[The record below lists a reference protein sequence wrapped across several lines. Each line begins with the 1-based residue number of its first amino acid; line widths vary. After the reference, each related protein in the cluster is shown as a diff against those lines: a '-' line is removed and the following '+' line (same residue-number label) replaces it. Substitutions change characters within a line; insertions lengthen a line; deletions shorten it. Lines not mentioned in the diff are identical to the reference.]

1 MFESR
6 GRDIPSDPMA
16 NAIAIEN
23 LTKHFRHVAALNG
36 LNMAVPEGSIFGL
49 VGPNGAGKTTA
60 IKIVMNI
67 LHATSGRAQVLSWD
81 SRDLTGSAFCSIGY
95 VSENQKLPE
104 WMRVTDFLAY
114 VRDFYPTWDRELE
127 NDLVKRFDLP
137 AKRKLKMLSR
147 GMRMKVALA
156 SSLAYRPRLIVMDE
170 PFSGLDPLV
179 RDELIECLLHGAG
192 AATVL
197 ISSHDLAEIETLATH
212 IGYLE
217 AGQLRFSEELT
228 SLASRFRQ
236 VELALHASP
245 LQHGAPPESWMHLDV
260 SNSTVRFIES
270 RYDEGRT
277 ASDIVQVFGDTAS
290 ATYAPM
296 SLRSIFLAI
305 ARDTREHKA

>member
-1 MFESR
+1 M
-6 GRDIPSDPMA
+6 P
-16 NAIAIEN
+16 NAIAIED
-23 LTKHFRHVAALNG
+23 LTKRFRDVAALNR
-36 LNMAVPEGSIFGL
+36 LNMAVPEGSVFGL

-67 LHATSGRAQVLSWD
+67 VHATSGRAQVLSWD
-81 SRDLTGSAFCSIGY
+81 SRDLAGSAFCSIGY

-104 WMRVTDFLAY
+104 WMGVKDFLAY
-114 VRDFYPTWDRELE
+114 VRNFYPTWDRELE

-179 RDELIECLLHGAG
+179 RDELIECLLRGAG
-192 AATVL
+192 EATVL
-197 ISSHDLAEIETLATH
+197 ISSHDLAEIETFATH

-217 AGQLRFSEELT
+217 AGQLRFSEELRT
-228 SLASRFRQ
+228 LASRFRQ
-236 VELALHASP
+236 IELALAAPP
-245 LQHGAPPESWMHLDV
+245 LLHGALPESWMHLDV
-260 SNSTVRFIES
+260 SDSTVRFIET
-270 RYDEGRT
+270 RYDPGRT
-277 ASDIVQVFGDTAS
+277 AANILQVFGDVRN
-290 ATYAPM
+290 ATYSSM

-305 ARDTREHKA
+305 ARVPRGDNV

>member
-1 MFESR
+1 MSESR
-6 GRDIPSDPMA
+6 VRDIPCDPMS
-16 NAIAIEN
+16 NAITTED
-23 LTKHFRHVAALNG
+23 LTKRFRDVSALNG
-36 LNMAVPEGSIFGL
+36 LNMVVPEGSIFGL

-81 SRDLTGSAFCSIGY
+81 SRDLAGSAFCSIGY

-114 VRDFYPTWDRELE
+114 VRNFYPAWDRKLE

-137 AKRKLKMLSR
+137 AKRKLKKLSR

-179 RDELIECLLHGAG
+179 RDELIECIQHGAG
-192 AATVL
+192 QATVL

-217 AGQLRFSEELT
+217 AGQLRFSEELR

-236 VELALHASP
+236 IELALSASP
-245 LQHGAPPESWMHLDV
+245 LQHSTLPESWMHLDV
-260 SNSTVRFIES
+260 SDSTVRFIES
-270 RYDEGRT
+270 RYDQGRT
-277 ASDIVQVFGDTAS
+277 PSDILQVFGDVKN
-290 ATYAPM
+290 ATYSSM

-305 ARDTREHKA
+305 ARETRENNS

>member
-1 MFESR
+1 M
-6 GRDIPSDPMA
+6 P
-16 NAIAIEN
+16 NAIEFED
-23 LTKHFRHVAALNG
+23 LTKLFRDVAALNG

-67 LHATSGRAQVLSWD
+67 IHATSGHAQVLSWD
-81 SRDLTGSAFCSIGY
+81 SRDLAGSAFCSIGY

-104 WMRVTDFLAY
+104 WMRVIDFLAY
-114 VRDFYPTWDRELE
+114 VRNFYPTWDRALE
-127 NDLVKRFDLP
+127 HDLVKRFDLP

-192 AATVL
+192 EATLL
-197 ISSHDLAEIETLATH
+197 ISSHDLAEIESLATH

-217 AGQLRFSEELT
+217 AGQLRFSEELG

-236 VELALHASP
+236 IELALDAPP
-245 LQHGAPPESWMHLDV
+245 LLHGALPESWMHLDV
-260 SNSTVRFIES
+260 SGSTARFIES
-270 RYDEGRT
+270 RYDQGRT
-277 ASDIVQVFGDTAS
+277 GANILQVFGNVRN
-290 ATYAPM
+290 ATYTAM

-305 ARDTREHKA
+305 ARDTREHSV

>member
-1 MFESR
+1 M
-6 GRDIPSDPMA
+6 P
-16 NAIAIEN
+16 NAIALEH
-23 LTKHFRHVAALNG
+23 LTKLFRDVAALNG

-81 SRDLTGSAFCSIGY
+81 SRDLAGNAFSSIGY

-114 VRDFYPTWDRELE
+114 VRNFYPTWDRELE
-127 NDLVKRFDLP
+127 RGLVKRFDLP
-137 AKRKLKMLSR
+137 PKRKLKMLSR

-179 RDELIECLLHGAG
+179 RDELIECVLHGAG
-192 AATVL
+192 EATVL
-197 ISSHDLAEIETLATH
+197 ISSHDLAEIETFATH

-217 AGQLRFSEELT
+217 AGQLRFSEELR

-236 VELALHASP
+236 IELALDAPP
-245 LQHGAPPESWMHLDV
+245 LLHGALPESWMHLDI
-260 SNSTVRFIES
+260 SNPTVRFIES
-270 RYDEGRT
+270 RYDQART
-277 ASDIVQVFGDTAS
+277 SSDILQVFGDVKNT
-290 ATYAPM
+290 TYTSM

-305 ARDTREHKA
+305 ARHTRENNL

>member
-1 MFESR
+1 M
-6 GRDIPSDPMA
+6 P
-16 NAIAIEN
+16 NAIALED
-23 LTKHFRHVAALNG
+23 LTKLFRDVAALNR
-36 LNMAVPEGSIFGL
+36 LNMVVPEGSIFGL
-49 VGPNGAGKTTA
+49 VAPNGAGKTTA

-67 LHATSGRAQVLSWD
+67 LHATSGRAQVLGWD
-81 SRDLTGSAFCSIGY
+81 SRDLAGSAFCSIGY

-114 VRDFYPTWDRELE
+114 VRYFYPTWDRGLE

-156 SSLAYRPRLIVMDE
+156 SSLAYRPPLVVMDE

-179 RDELIECLLHGAG
+179 RDELIECLLHGAAG
-192 AATVL
+192 ATVL
-197 ISSHDLAEIETLATH
+197 ISSHDLAEIETFATH

-217 AGQLRFSEELT
+217 AGQLRFSEELA

-236 VELALHASP
+236 IELALGASP
-245 LQHGAPPESWMHLDV
+245 LPRGTLPASWMHLEV
-260 SNSTVRFIES
+260 SNSTARFIES
-270 RYDEGRT
+270 RYDQERT
-277 ASDIVQVFGDTAS
+277 PSDILQVFGDAKN
-290 ATYAPM
+290 ATYTPM

-305 ARDTREHKA
+305 ARNTRENNV

>member
-1 MFESR
+1 
-6 GRDIPSDPMA
+6 MA

-23 LTKHFRHVAALNG
+23 LTKVFRDVTALNG
-36 LNMAVPEGSIFGL
+36 LNMGVPEGSIFGL

-81 SRDLTGSAFCSIGY
+81 SRDLAGSAFCSIGY

-104 WMRVTDFLAY
+104 WMRVRDFLAY
-114 VRDFYPTWDRELE
+114 VRNFYPTWDRELE
-127 NDLVKRFDLP
+127 NDLVKKFDLP
-137 AKRKLKMLSR
+137 PKRKLKMLSR

-179 RDELIECLLHGAG
+179 RDELIECILHGAEE
-192 AATVL
+192 ATVL
-197 ISSHDLAEIETLATH
+197 ISSHDLAEIETFATH

-217 AGQLRFSEELT
+217 AGQLRFAEELR

-236 VELALHASP
+236 IELALDSP
-245 LQHGAPPESWMHLDV
+245 LQHGALPESWMHLDI
-260 SNSTVRFIES
+260 SNSTARFIES
-270 RYDEGRT
+270 RYDQGRT
-277 ASDIVQVFGDTAS
+277 PSDILQVFGDVRN
-290 ATYAPM
+290 ATYTAM

-305 ARDTREHKA
+305 ARDARETKA

>member
-1 MFESR
+1 M
-6 GRDIPSDPMA
+6 P
-16 NAIAIEN
+16 NAIAIED
-23 LTKHFRHVAALNG
+23 LTKHFGDVAALNR
-36 LNMAVPEGSIFGL
+36 LNMAVPEGSVFGL

-81 SRDLTGSAFCSIGY
+81 SRDLAGSAFCSIGY

-104 WMRVTDFLAY
+104 WMRVKDFLAY
-114 VRDFYPTWDRELE
+114 VRNFYPTWDCELE

-179 RDELIECLLHGAG
+179 RDELIECLLHAAG
-192 AATVL
+192 EATVL
-197 ISSHDLAEIETLATH
+197 ISSHDLAEIETFATH

-217 AGQLRFSEELT
+217 AGQLRFSEELR

-236 VELALHASP
+236 IELALDAP
-245 LQHGAPPESWMHLDV
+245 ALLHGALPDSWMHLDV

-270 RYDEGRT
+270 RYDQART
-277 ASDIVQVFGDTAS
+277 PSDILQVFGDVEN
-290 ATYAPM
+290 ATYTSM

-305 ARDTREHKA
+305 ARHTRENNL

>member
-1 MFESR
+1 M
-6 GRDIPSDPMA
+6 PK
-16 NAIAIEN
+16 AIAIED
-23 LTKHFRHVAALNG
+23 LTKLFRDVAALDG

-67 LHATSGRAQVLSWD
+67 LHATSGRVQVLGSD
-81 SRDLTGSAFCSIGY
+81 SRDLAGSAFCSIGY

-114 VRDFYPTWDRELE
+114 VRNFYPTWDRDLE
-127 NDLVKRFDLP
+127 NGLVKRFDLP
-137 AKRKLKMLSR
+137 AKRRLKMLSR

-156 SSLAYRPRLIVMDE
+156 SSLAYRPPLIVMDE

-179 RDELIECLLHGAG
+179 RDELIECLLHGAAG
-192 AATVL
+192 ATVL
-197 ISSHDLAEIETLATH
+197 ISSHDLAEIETFATH

-217 AGQLRFSEELT
+217 AGQLRFSEELK

-236 VELALHASP
+236 IELALGASALP
-245 LQHGAPPESWMHLDV
+245 RGALPASWMHLDA
-260 SNSTVRFIES
+260 SNSTARFIES
-270 RYDEGRT
+270 RYDQERT
-277 ASDIVQVFGDTAS
+277 PSDILQVFGDAKN
-290 ATYAPM
+290 ATYTPM

-305 ARDTREHKA
+305 ARNTRGNNV

>member
-1 MFESR
+1 M
-6 GRDIPSDPMA
+6 P
-16 NAIAIEN
+16 NAIAIED
-23 LTKHFRHVAALNG
+23 LTKLFRDVAALNG
-36 LNMAVPEGSIFGL
+36 LNMVVPEGSIFGL

-67 LHATSGRAQVLSWD
+67 LHATSGRAQVLSCD
-81 SRDLTGSAFCSIGY
+81 SRDLAGSAFCSIGY

-104 WMRVTDFLAY
+104 WMHVADFLAH
-114 VRDFYPTWDRELE
+114 VRNFYPTWDRELE

-192 AATVL
+192 EATGL
-197 ISSHDLAEIETLATH
+197 ISSHDLAEIETFATH

-217 AGQLRFSEELT
+217 AGQLRFSEELR

-236 VELALHASP
+236 IELDLGASP
-245 LQHGAPPESWMHLDV
+245 LQHGALPESWMHLDV

-270 RYDEGRT
+270 RYDQGRT
-277 ASDIVQVFGDTAS
+277 PSDILQVFGDVKN
-290 ATYAPM
+290 ATYTSM

-305 ARDTREHKA
+305 AKATRETNA

>member
-1 MFESR
+1 M
-6 GRDIPSDPMA
+6 P

-23 LTKHFRHVAALNG
+23 LTKVFRDVNALNG
-36 LNMAVPEGSIFGL
+36 LNMAVSEGSIFGL

-67 LHATSGRAQVLSWD
+67 LRATSGHAQVLGWD
-81 SRDLTGSAFCSIGY
+81 SRDLAGSAFCSIGY

-114 VRDFYPTWDRELE
+114 VRNFYPTWDRELE
-127 NDLVKRFDLP
+127 NELVKRFDLP

-179 RDELIECLLHGAG
+179 RDELIECILHGAG
-192 AATVL
+192 EATVL
-197 ISSHDLAEIETLATH
+197 ISSHDLAEIETFATH

-217 AGQLRFSEELT
+217 AGQLRFSEELR

-236 VELALHASP
+236 IELALAASP
-245 LQHGAPPESWMHLDV
+245 LLQGALPESWMRLDV

-270 RYDEGRT
+270 RYDEERT
-277 ASDIVQVFGDTAS
+277 PSDILQVFGDVRK
-290 ATYAPM
+290 ATYTSM

-305 ARDTREHKA
+305 ATDTRENSV

>member
-1 MFESR
+1 
-6 GRDIPSDPMA
+6 
-16 NAIAIEN
+16 
-23 LTKHFRHVAALNG
+23 LTKLFRDVAALNG

-67 LHATSGRAQVLSWD
+67 LHATSGRAQVLCWD
-81 SRDLTGSAFCSIGY
+81 SRDLAGSAFCSIGY

-114 VRDFYPTWDRELE
+114 VRNFYPTWDREFE
-127 NDLVKRFDLP
+127 KDLLKRFDLP

-179 RDELIECLLHGAG
+179 RDELIECILQGAG
-192 AATVL
+192 DATLL
-197 ISSHDLAEIETLATH
+197 ISSHDLAEIETFATH

-217 AGQLRFSEELT
+217 AGQLRFSEELK

-236 VELALHASP
+236 IELALDASSVP
-245 LQHGAPPESWMHLDV
+245 HGALPESWMHLNV

-270 RYDEGRT
+270 RYDQGRT
-277 ASDIVQVFGDTAS
+277 PSDILQVFGDVKN
-290 ATYAPM
+290 ATYTAM

-305 ARDTREHKA
+305 ARDTRENNV

>member
-127 NDLVKRFDLP
+127 NHLVKRFDLP

-236 VELALHASP
+236 IELALHASP

>member
-1 MFESR
+1 
-6 GRDIPSDPMA
+6 
-16 NAIAIEN
+16 
-23 LTKHFRHVAALNG
+23 
-36 LNMAVPEGSIFGL
+36 
-49 VGPNGAGKTTA
+49 
-60 IKIVMNI
+60 MNI

-81 SRDLTGSAFCSIGY
+81 SRDLAGIAFCSIGY

-114 VRDFYPTWDRELE
+114 VRNFYPTWDRGLE
-127 NDLVKRFDLP
+127 NDLVQRFDLP

-179 RDELIECLLHGAG
+179 RDELIECILHQAG
-192 AATVL
+192 EATVL
-197 ISSHDLAEIETLATH
+197 ISSHDLAEIETFATH

-217 AGQLRFSEELT
+217 AGQLRFSEELR

-236 VELALHASP
+236 IELALAASP
-245 LQHGAPPESWMHLDV
+245 LLQGALPESWMRLDV

-270 RYDEGRT
+270 RYDEQRT
-277 ASDIVQVFGDTAS
+277 PSDILQVFGDVRN
-290 ATYAPM
+290 ATYTSM

-305 ARDTREHKA
+305 ARDTRENSV

>member
-236 VELALHASP
+236 IELALHASP

>member
-1 MFESR
+1 
-6 GRDIPSDPMA
+6 MA
-16 NAIAIEN
+16 NAIAIED
-23 LTKHFRHVAALNG
+23 LTKRYRDVTALNG

-104 WMRVTDFLAY
+104 WMRVTHFLAY
-114 VRDFYPTWDRELE
+114 VRNFYPTWDRELE
-127 NDLVKRFDLP
+127 NDLVKKFDLP

-179 RDELIECLLHGAG
+179 RDELIECIQLRARET
-192 AATVL
+192 TVL
-197 ISSHDLAEIETLATH
+197 ISSHDLAEIETFATH

-217 AGQLRFSEELT
+217 AGHLRFSEELG

-236 VELALHASP
+236 IELALGASP
-245 LQHGAPPESWMHLDV
+245 LQHGTVPESWMHLDV

-270 RYDEGRT
+270 RYDQERT
-277 ASDIVQVFGDTAS
+277 PSEVLQVFGDVRN
-290 ATYAPM
+290 ATYTAMP
-296 SLRSIFLAI
+296 LRSIFLAI
-305 ARDTREHKA
+305 AKDARENKV

>member
-1 MFESR
+1 MFEPR
-6 GRDIPSDPMA
+6 VRDIPCDLMP
-16 NAIAIEN
+16 NAVTIEN
-23 LTKHFRHVAALNG
+23 LTKRFRDVSALNG
-36 LNMAVPEGSIFGL
+36 LNMAIPERSIFGL

-67 LHATSGRAQVLSWD
+67 LHATSGRAEVLSWD
-81 SRDLTGSAFCSIGY
+81 SRDLVGSAFCSIGY

-114 VRDFYPTWDRELE
+114 VRNFYPTWDRELE

-179 RDELIECLLHGAG
+179 RDELIECILRGTG
-192 AATVL
+192 EATLL
-197 ISSHDLAEIETLATH
+197 ISSHDLAEIETFATH

-217 AGQLRFSEELT
+217 AGQLRFSEELK

-236 VELALHASP
+236 IELAVGDSP
-245 LQHGAPPESWMHLDV
+245 LPHGAMPESWLHLDL
-260 SNSTVRFIES
+260 SSSTVRFIES

-277 ASDIVQVFGDTAS
+277 PSDILQVFGDVRN

-296 SLRSIFLAI
+296 SLRSIFLAV

>member
-1 MFESR
+1 M
-6 GRDIPSDPMA
+6 P
-16 NAIAIEN
+16 NAIAFEG
-23 LTKHFRHVAALNG
+23 LSKLFRDLAALNG

-81 SRDLTGSAFCSIGY
+81 SRDLAGNAFCSIGY

-114 VRDFYPTWDRELE
+114 VRNFYPTWDRELE
-127 NDLVKRFDLP
+127 HDLVKRFDLP
-137 AKRKLKMLSR
+137 PKRKLKRLSR

-179 RDELIECLLHGAG
+179 RDELIECLVQRAG
-192 AATVL
+192 EATVL
-197 ISSHDLAEIETLATH
+197 ISSHDLAEIETFTTH

-217 AGQLRFSEELT
+217 AGQLRFSEELR

-236 VELALHASP
+236 IELALD
-245 LQHGAPPESWMHLDV
+245 APPLLQGALPDSWMHLDV

-270 RYDEGRT
+270 RYDQART
-277 ASDIVQVFGDTAS
+277 PADILRVFGDVENP
-290 ATYAPM
+290 TYTSM

-305 ARDTREHKA
+305 ARHTRENNL